1 MTSMKQRRQLGK
13 QIEAGDYRPDPALV
27 AEAMLRR
34 RGRGLLMLVSDQVD
48 LLPGGGPEGD
58 SGPGL
63 SAA

>member
-1 MTSMKQRRQLGK
+1 MDRGTDDLAALLAS
-13 QIEAGDYRPDPALV
+13 GDYEVDPRLV